1 MLTQA
6 TLEKMHAMKMHAM
19 AEALEHQIAS
29 REYGPLAFEE
39 RIGMMIDSEWNSRE
53 QRKLAR
59 RLQIAKLR
67 YPASVEDIDF
77 TTPRG
82 LDRQVVLSLASCA
95 WITEKQNLLIIGP
108 TGTGKSYLACALSE
122 RVCRS
127 GYTAAY
133 YRMPR
138 LLQDLAVARGDGSY
152 GRLLSRL
159 AKTDLLALDDW
170 LLAPLKDSERRDLLE
185 VIEDRYERGATLIAT
200 QLPVTAWHGLI
211 GDATLADAICDRLVH
226 RAHKITLKGPSMR
239 ELRAREKEGKPEK
252 TPEAK
257 TEKAEKPLVKKPK
270 P

>member
-6 TLEKMHAMKMHAM
+6 TIEKMHAMKMHAM
-19 AEALEHQIAS
+19 AEALEHQVAS
-29 REYGPLAFEE
+29 HEYAALAFEE
-39 RIGMMIDSEWNSRE
+39 RVGMMVDSEWNARE

-59 RLQIAKLR
+59 RLRLAKLR

-77 TTPRG
+77 STPRG
-82 LDRQVVLSLASCA
+82 LDRQVVLSLVSCA
-95 WITEKQNLLIIGP
+95 WITEKQNLLIVGP
-108 TGTGKSYLACALSE
+108 TGTGKSYLACAFSE

-133 YRMPR
+133 FRTPR

-152 GRLLSRL
+152 SRLLARL

-185 VIEDRYERGATLIAT
+185 VIEDRYDRGATLIAT

-239 ELRAREKEGKPEK
+239 EVRAKGKGEKGEK
-252 TPEAK
+252 TLE
-257 TEKAEKPLVKKPK
+257 EKLEKPAEKKSKA
-270 P
+270 

>member
-29 REYGPLAFEE
+29 HQYDPLAFEE
-39 RIGMMIDSEWNSRE
+39 RIGMLVDSEYSARE

-59 RLQIAKLR
+59 RLRIAKLR
-67 YPASVEDIDF
+67 YPASIEDIDF
-77 TTPRG
+77 STPRG
-82 LDRQVVLSLASCA
+82 LDRQVVLSLVSCA
-95 WITEKQNLLIIGP
+95 WIAEKQNLLIVGP
-108 TGTGKSYLACALSE
+108 TGTGKSYLACAFSE
-122 RVCRS
+122 RVCRC

-133 YRMPR
+133 FRTPR
-138 LLQDLAVARGDGSY
+138 LLQDLAVSRGDGSY
-152 GRLLSRL
+152 GRLLARL

-170 LLAPLKDSERRDLLE
+170 LLAALKDSERRDLLE

-239 ELRAREKEGKPEK
+239 EVQAKATAQRTDRTPDKP
-252 TPEAK
+252 
-257 TEKAEKPLVKKPK
+257 AEKKPK
-270 P
+270 G